1 MQFLFL
7 ENHSADNKLLYMA
20 SFDLQK
26 TFNCVKFHLVDTVK
40 TRK

>member
-7 ENHSADNKLLYMA
+7 ENHLADNKLLYMA

-26 TFNCVKFHLVDTVK
+26 TFNCVKMDFIW
-40 TRK
+40 

>member
-7 ENHSADNKLLYMA
+7 ENHSADTCNKLLYMA

-26 TFNCVKFHLVDTVK
+26 TFNCVKLDFIW
-40 TRK
+40 

>member
-26 TFNCVKFHLVDTVK
+26 TFNYVKLDVIL
-40 TRK
+40 

>member
-26 TFNCVKFHLVDTVK
+26 TNWISSGRDCEN
-40 TRK
+40 

>member
-26 TFNCVKFHLVDTVK
+26 TFNCVKLDFIW
-40 TRK
+40 

>member
-7 ENHSADNKLLYMA
+7 ENHSADNKLLYRA

-26 TFNCVKFHLVDTVK
+26 ISNCVKLDFIW
-40 TRK
+40 